1 MIKLEI
7 KKFFK
12 NGSFWVIFLL
22 ALILTIYG
30 NFFSINMF
38 DRQIDEAVG
47 DFDFL
52 YEVISSQDDHPVL
65 EQVSRNEYAWQ
76 GKSKEF
82 NEDYTKIQKMKGD
95 DAIKSEKEILYDF
108 SYPAVNHDYINEI
121 KNFINKYDLKLT
133 EEYED
138 KLSYYDVAY
147 QYLDKNKVDVD
158 KFLNDNYQSSANILF
173 TNLNLYFGFIPCIL
187 LGFLLVNSIGD
198 DYKKDNILLY
208 FIEPFSRKRY
218 LLNKIISFIGLGF
231 FYSLLI
237 FIFSFICGLI
247 KKDINFLLDFPIRIY
262 EYKEIYILFYQYLL
276 KVVGLFI
283 FKSLLIFALSSL
295 IILIFKDNSIAT
307 IIQSSIFAILYIVTD
322 VFDKLKN
329 LYNPIYFTYDKF
341 FLGAYELDPSLNGV
355 SMNPFVYVGPRI
367 RGVFFIIYLILIF
380 VLLLISF
387 RFLAIDKMIKLKHK
401 PISRTKP
408 MSIMGFEFYKS
419 GKFLDQKI
427 PYILGG
433 FLIVVLISSNLY
445 YVNRVGKEY
454 FQADMLKLALR
465 MSIENNKEEHFYPKS
480 SYMEENRKEFE
491 ESSRR
496 LEEYNNLEKL
506 YRENDQDFYKLL
518 YDTNAYMDGLK
529 GNYRGN
535 VFAEES
541 VDINP
546 LTLKNGDLSAFS
558 KEVREKYKE
567 LLVKKD
573 LKPMKVLFN
582 RSLSWYDEDKNPKD
596 LEFAMARQIP
606 LDISSFMLVYR
617 FIYKYNLPV
626 LLILL
631 CLYLFGTNY
640 NRDFEK
646 SDSLDFLYTNP
657 IDKGKYYDKKYPVG
671 LLESL
676 KYIVFVLSLI
686 LIIGLLF
693 DPRKTLT
700 YPILKYKGLV
710 ENPMENMDYSSY
722 YTYMSLGKYLLEAG
736 LLSLALFVFTYTL
749 GHSLSVWIHNRYKIY
764 FVMTMIA
771 IVLLL
776 ALKYVPQYASFNPIG
791 YFNLN
796 DIIDGSIAVKR
807 KLVGFSLA
815 KGLAILLS
823 LSGIIYVI
831 GRKIARKIDWC
842 H

>member
-7 KKFFK
+7 KKIMK
-12 NGSFWVIFLL
+12 NGNFWTIFLL

-52 YEVISSQDDHPVL
+52 YELVSSQDDHPIL
-65 EQVSRNEYAWQ
+65 EQISINEYAWQ

-95 DAIKSEKEILYDF
+95 DEERSEKEIRYDF

-121 KNFINKYDLKLT
+121 KNFINKYNLKLT
-133 EEYED
+133 KELED

-208 FIEPFSRKRY
+208 FTEPFSRKRY
-218 LLNKIISFIGLGF
+218 LLKKITSFVGLGL

-237 FIFSFICGLI
+237 FFFSFICGLI

-276 KVVGLFI
+276 KVLGLFI
-283 FKSLLIFALSSL
+283 FKSLLIITLSSL

-307 IIQSSIFAILYIVTD
+307 IIQSSIFALLYIVTD

-355 SMNPFVYVGPRI
+355 SNNPLVYVGPRI
-367 RGVFFIIYLILIF
+367 RAMFFLIYLILIF

-401 PISRTKP
+401 AISRTKP

-419 GKFLDQKI
+419 EKFLDQKI

-445 YVNRVGKEY
+445 YVNNVGEEY

-506 YRENDQDFYKLL
+506 YRQNDPNFYKLL
-518 YDTNAYMDGLK
+518 YETNAYIDGLDRD
-529 GNYRGN
+529 YRGN

-541 VDINP
+541 VNINP

-558 KEVREKYKE
+558 KEVREKYKK
-567 LLVKKD
+567 LLLEKD

-582 RSLSWYDEDKNPKD
+582 RSLSRYDEDKNSKD
-596 LEFAMARQIP
+596 LDFAMARQIP
-606 LDISSFMLVYR
+606 LDISSFMLLYR

-646 SDSLDFLYTNP
+646 STSLDFLYTNP
-657 IDKGKYYDKKYPVG
+657 IDRGKYYDKKYLVG

-676 KYIVFVLSLI
+676 KYFAFVLGLI
-686 LIIGLLF
+686 LIIGLIF
-693 DPRKTLT
+693 DPRKTLA
-700 YPILKYKGLV
+700 YPILRYEGAVK
-710 ENPMENMDYSSY
+710 NPMKNMDYSSY
-722 YTYMSLGKYLLEAG
+722 YTYISLGKYLLEA
-736 LLSLALFVFTYTL
+736 LALSLSLLILLYTFA
-749 GHSLSVWIHNRYKIY
+749 HSLSVKVKNRYKIY
-764 FVMTMIA
+764 FVMTLVGLIL
-771 IVLLL
+771 IL
-776 ALKYVPQYASFNPIG
+776 AVRYLPNIASFNPLA
-791 YFNLN
+791 YFSIN
-796 DIIDGSIAVKR
+796 DVVDGSIAVK
-807 KLVGFSLA
+807 KNIVGISVA
-815 KGLAILLS
+815 KGISLMLI
-823 LSGIIYVI
+823 LSGIIYFV
-831 GRKIARKIDWC
+831 GRKISTRVD
-842 H
+842 

>member
-1 MIKLEI
+1 MIRLEI
-7 KKFFK
+7 KKIMK
-12 NGSFWVIFLL
+12 NGSFWAVFLL

-52 YEVISSQDDHPVL
+52 YDIVSSQDDHPFL
-65 EQVSRNEYAWQ
+65 EQISINEYAWQ

-82 NEDYTKIQKMKGD
+82 DEDYTKIQKLKGD
-95 DAIKSEKEILYDF
+95 YEEKTEEEIRYDF

-121 KNFINKYDLKLT
+121 KNFVNKYDLKLT
-133 EEYED
+133 KEYED

-147 QYLDKNKVDVD
+147 QYLDKNKVNVD

-208 FIEPFSRKRY
+208 FTEPFSRKRY
-218 LLNKIISFIGLGF
+218 LLKKIISFIGLGL

-247 KKDINFLLDFPIRIY
+247 KKDINFFMDFPIRIY

-307 IIQSSIFAILYIVTD
+307 IIQSSIFALLYIVTD

-355 SMNPFVYVGPRI
+355 SNNPFVYVRPRI
-367 RGVFFIIYLILIF
+367 RIMFFVIYLILIF

-401 PISRTKP
+401 AISRTKP

-445 YVNRVGKEY
+445 YVNSVGKEY

-465 MSIENNKEEHFYPKS
+465 MSIENNKEEYFYPKS

-496 LEEYNNLEKL
+496 LEEYNNLENL
-506 YRENDQDFYKLL
+506 YRANDPNFYKLL
-518 YDTNAYMDGLK
+518 YETNAYIDGLDRD
-529 GNYRGN
+529 YIGN

-541 VDINP
+541 VNINP

-567 LLVKKD
+567 LLLKKD

-596 LEFAMARQIP
+596 LQFAMARQIP

-657 IDKGKYYDKKYPVG
+657 IDKGKYYEKKYLVG

-676 KYIVFVLSLI
+676 KYFAFVLGLI
-686 LIIGLLF
+686 LIIGLIF
-693 DPRKTLT
+693 DPRKTLA
-700 YPILKYKGLV
+700 YPILRYEGAVK
-710 ENPMENMDYSSY
+710 NPMENMEYSSY
-722 YTYMSLGKYLLEAG
+722 YTYISLGKYLLEA
-736 LLSLALFVFTYTL
+736 LALSLSLLVFLYTFA
-749 GHSLSVWIHNRYKIY
+749 HSLSVKIKNRYKIY
-764 FVMTMIA
+764 FVMTLVGLIL
-771 IVLLL
+771 IL
-776 ALKYVPQYASFNPIG
+776 AVRYLPNTSGFNPLA
-791 YFNLN
+791 YFSIN
-796 DIIDGSIAVKR
+796 DVVDGSIAVK
-807 KLVGFSLA
+807 KNITGISVA
-815 KGLAILLS
+815 KGISLMLI
-823 LSGIIYVI
+823 LSGIIYFV
-831 GRKIARKIDWC
+831 GRKISTRVD
-842 H
+842 

>member
-1 MIKLEI
+1 MYKLEI

-12 NGSFWVIFLL
+12 NGNFWAIFLL

-52 YEVISSQDDHPVL
+52 YELVSSQDDHPIL
-65 EQVSRNEYAWQ
+65 EQISRNEYAWQ

-95 DAIKSEKEILYDF
+95 EEQRSEEEIRYDF

-133 EEYED
+133 KEYED

-208 FIEPFSRKRY
+208 FTEPFSRKRY
-218 LLNKIISFIGLGF
+218 LLKKITSFVGLGL

-307 IIQSSIFAILYIVTD
+307 IIQSSIFALLYIVTD

-355 SMNPFVYVGPRI
+355 SNNPFVYVGPRI
-367 RGVFFIIYLILIF
+367 RVMFFLIYLILIF
-380 VLLLISF
+380 VLLLISI

-401 PISRTKP
+401 AISRTKP

-445 YVNRVGKEY
+445 YVNSVGKEY
-454 FQADMLKLALR
+454 FQADMLKIALR
-465 MSIENNKEEHFYPKS
+465 MSIENNKEENFYPKS
-480 SYMEENRKEFE
+480 SYMKENRKEFE
-491 ESSRR
+491 ESTRR
-496 LEEYNNLEKL
+496 LEEYKNLENL
-506 YRENDQDFYKLL
+506 YRQNDPNFYKLL
-518 YDTNAYMDGLK
+518 YETNAYIDGL
-529 GNYRGN
+529 GRDYRGN

-541 VDINP
+541 VNINP
-546 LTLKNGDLSAFS
+546 LTLKNGDLSEFS

-596 LEFAMARQIP
+596 LDFAMARQIP

-657 IDKGKYYDKKYPVG
+657 IDRGKYYDKKYLVG

-676 KYIVFVLSLI
+676 KYFAFVLGLI
-686 LIIGLLF
+686 LIIGLIF
-693 DPRKTLT
+693 DPRKTLA
-700 YPILKYKGLV
+700 YPILRYEGAVK
-710 ENPMENMDYSSY
+710 NPMENMDYSSY
-722 YTYMSLGKYLLEAG
+722 YTYISLGKYLLEA
-736 LLSLALFVFTYTL
+736 LALSLSLFILLYTFA
-749 GHSLSVWIHNRYKIY
+749 HSLSVKIKNRYKIY
-764 FVMTMIA
+764 FIMALVGLIL
-771 IVLLL
+771 IL
-776 ALKYVPQYASFNPIG
+776 ALKYLSNTASFNPLA
-791 YFNLN
+791 YFSIN
-796 DIIDGSIAVKR
+796 DVVDGSIAVK
-807 KLVGFSLA
+807 KNIVGISVSKGISLM
-815 KGLAILLS
+815 LI
-823 LSGIIYVI
+823 LSGIIYFV
-831 GRKIARKIDWC
+831 GRKISTRVD
-842 H
+842 